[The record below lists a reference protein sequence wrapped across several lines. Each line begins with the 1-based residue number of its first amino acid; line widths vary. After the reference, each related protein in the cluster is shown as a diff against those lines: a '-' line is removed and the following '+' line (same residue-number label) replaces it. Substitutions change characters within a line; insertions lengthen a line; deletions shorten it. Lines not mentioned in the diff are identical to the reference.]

1 MVTMPLDRFFPG
13 GWIYRTRNWE
23 LKGSFYSRYVAIRK
37 WKHLLPDGSPL
48 LGEKGFPKK
57 HLGKKNTEYMNL
69 FLQETCRAELTHWVI
84 MLFGPFFFLWNPL
97 WVGFLMIAY
106 AIIENLPLVMAQRY
120 NRIRLL
126 RVLDREKLNR

>member
-1 MVTMPLDRFFPG
+1 
-13 GWIYRTRNWE
+13 
-23 LKGSFYSRYVAIRK
+23 
-37 WKHLLPDGSPL
+37 
-48 LGEKGFPKK
+48 
-57 HLGKKNTEYMNL
+57 MNL

-84 MLFGPFFFLWNPL
+84 LLFGPFFFLWNPL

-126 RVLDREKLNR
+126 RLLDREKLNR